1 MIHNVTAGVDDPKR
15 RPLIWQNVSNSKP
28 RKRLVVVCA
37 HTLMRAALAELF
49 RVYFDEMDFVEAP
62 NFSDAVLRL
71 NEVED
76 GWLIVHQC
84 RDFPTN
90 LEWLQSN
97 FVAARW
103 RAVIL
108 CGETATSPAR
118 RWIELGAQGV
128 LTDRLNATEFV
139 SVMRS
144 IFAGQC
150 VIKVEGRRDRDSAE
164 MERLS
169 NAIDQLKPRSRTI
182 LELLCDGRSTRDIAV
197 ALGISQ
203 RTVKWHMTTLL
214 SELNLHSRFRV
225 VAIVTRI
232 RCSIQN

>member
-15 RPLIWQNVSNSKP
+15 RPLIWQNASNAP

-49 RVYFDEMDFVEAP
+49 RVHFDEMDFVEAP
-62 NFSDAVLRL
+62 NSSDAVLRL
-71 NEVED
+71 NEAED

-84 RDFPTN
+84 ADFPTN

-97 FVAARW
+97 FVAAPW
-103 RAVIL
+103 RVVIL
-108 CGETATSPAR
+108 CGDTATSPAR

-139 SVMRS
+139 SAMRS
-144 IFAGQC
+144 IFSGQKI
-150 VIKVEGRRDRDSAE
+150 VKVEAAGDRNSAE
-164 MERLS
+164 MEKLL
-169 NAIDQLKPRSRTI
+169 NAIDRLKPRSRTI
-182 LELLCDGRSTRDIAV
+182 LNLLCDGRSTRDIAA

-203 RTVKWHMTTLL
+203 RTVKWHLTTLL